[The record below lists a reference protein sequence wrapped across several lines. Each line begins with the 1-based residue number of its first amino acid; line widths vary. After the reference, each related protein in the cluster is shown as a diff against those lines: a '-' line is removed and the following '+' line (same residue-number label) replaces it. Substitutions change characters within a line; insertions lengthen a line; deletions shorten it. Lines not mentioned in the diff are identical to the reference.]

1 MRVGKEE
8 DGEPHAAEATVTGG
22 KALRL
27 YSFAENAGFRP
38 KDGSVSLAPGIRI
51 GPYLVLAPLGVG
63 GMGEVWKARDT
74 RVDREVAVKVLA
86 PDVAGV
92 PDRIVRFAREARVL
106 AQLRHPA
113 IAALLSFEEADG
125 RPLLVME
132 LAEGET
138 LAEKI
143 AAGALPVREALSI
156 ARQIGEALEEAHEKG
171 IVHRDL
177 KPANV
182 KVSIDG
188 KVKLL
193 DFGLAKAWAA
203 EPASGMSAEDEAA
216 LVTKTSDQTTPGS
229 VVGTVSYMAP
239 EQARG
244 RPVDKRADIWA
255 FGVVLFEMLT
265 GQRLFARETTSDA
278 VVAVLTHDPDWSL
291 LPEGTPEGVKR
302 LLRRCLARDAKNR
315 LHDIADARLELEE
328 SNEPEPLA
336 PDSSVAGPAE
346 MRSRPAKRPRAV
358 RAALVA
364 ALVVASAAGSAFVA
378 THRARTA
385 PPTFRNLSWSHGD
398 VFSARLTPDGENVVY
413 SAAFDGRPLA
423 LYSARLDAIESR
435 PLDLP
440 AGDVVGLSK
449 SAEMAL
455 LAQPRNVGSWK
466 RVGTLT
472 RASLS
477 GGSPKPVLEDVF
489 AADIAPDGGAFAV
502 VRSASP
508 GQQLEYPIGRVV
520 HRSRGWISAPRISPD
535 GTRVAFIDHDTDGD
549 DLGSVSILERDGRVE
564 RLSPQLDYSQGLA
577 WSPSGEEV
585 WATSYRVEEGAL
597 LQAFSPGHP
606 PRVLLR
612 VPSTVRILDAAPD
625 GRLLMTYD
633 DTHVE
638 LEGRLAGDIAMR
650 SYSWWRASFVTGI
663 SHDGAL
669 YSGDG
674 AMSLEKGGSAAFYR
688 RAGGSPP
695 VRLGAGFSAGV
706 SPDGSWIYLTPSSG
720 RGSRLQAVP
729 TGPGEPRDFDLGP
742 VEALISG
749 TRVLSF
755 REDGK
760 LLAFTG
766 STAGSDLKGFVLDL
780 RAGGAA
786 RPVTPAGGD
795 EGLLSPDGASIAGVV
810 RGKGVW
816 LFPLAPADGRPV
828 AGTNPGD
835 LPVAWESS
843 SKALFVW
850 DRGIPVRVFRVDLAT
865 GARTLALEVSPRDPN
880 GVLYGHVRFTPDL
893 AHFLFRFR
901 RHTSYLAVVTG
912 VK

>member
-1 MRVGKEE
+1 MS
-8 DGEPHAAEATVTGG
+8 
-22 KALRL
+22 LR
-27 YSFAENAGFRP
+27 
-38 KDGSVSLAPGIRI
+38 PGTRL

-63 GMGEVWKARDT
+63 GMGEVWRARDT
-74 RVDREVAVKVLA
+74 RLDREVAVKVLS
-86 PDVAGV
+86 PGVADV
-92 PDRIVRFAREARVL
+92 PDRISRFAREARVL

-113 IAALLSFEEADG
+113 IAALHSFEEVDG

-138 LAEKI
+138 LAERI
-143 AAGALPVREALSI
+143 AAGPLPLGEALSI

-182 KVSIDG
+182 KVSTDG

-193 DFGLAKAWAA
+193 DFGLAKAWAP
-203 EPASGMSAEDEAA
+203 EPSSSGSSDEAA
-216 LVTKTSDQTTPGS
+216 GLETMTTDQTTPGA

-255 FGVVLFEMLT
+255 FGVVLFEMIT
-265 GQRLFARETTSDA
+265 GQRLFARETPSDV
-278 VVAVLTHDPDWSL
+278 VVAVLTHEPDWAL
-291 LPEGTPEGVKR
+291 LPAGTPDGVRR
-302 LLRRCLARDAKNR
+302 LLRRCLTRDTRNR
-315 LHDIADARLELEE
+315 LHDIADARLELGDSEF
-328 SNEPEPLA
+328 SGQAAAA
-336 PDSSVAGPAE
+336 PAPAASVEVRSPHATGRARAG
-346 MRSRPAKRPRAV
+346 

-364 ALVVASAAGSAFVA
+364 ALVVAAAAASAFLA
-378 THRARTA
+378 ARRARTE
-385 PPTFRNLSWSHGD
+385 PPVFRNLTWSHGD

-440 AGDVVGLSK
+440 AGDVVGISR

-455 LAQPRNVGSWK
+455 LTAPRNVGSWK

-489 AADIAPDGGAFAV
+489 AADISPDGSAFAV
-502 VRSASP
+502 VRAAAP
-508 GQQLEYPIGRVV
+508 GQQLEYPVGRVV
-520 HRSRGWISAPRISPD
+520 HRSRGWISHPRISPD
-535 GTRVAFIDHDTDGD
+535 GQRVAFIDHDVDGD

-577 WSPSGEEV
+577 WSPSSEEV

-597 LQAFSPGHP
+597 LQAFSPRRP
-606 PRVLLR
+606 TRVLLR
-612 VPSTVRILDAAPD
+612 VPSTVRILDAAGD
-625 GRLLMTYD
+625 GRVLMTYD

-638 LEGRLAGDIAMR
+638 LEGRLAGDPAMR
-650 SYSWWRASFVTGI
+650 PYSWWRASFVTGI
-663 SHDGAL
+663 AHDGAL
-669 YSGDG
+669 FSGDG

-706 SPDGSWIYLTPSSG
+706 SPDGRWVFLTPTSG

-729 TGPGEPRDFDLGP
+729 TGPGEPREFELGP
-742 VEALISG
+742 VEALVSG
-749 TRVLSF
+749 TRVLSYSV
-755 REDGK
+755 DGK
-760 LLAFTG
+760 LLGFTG
-766 STAGSDLKGFVLDL
+766 TAGGSDLRGFVLDL
-780 RAGGAA
+780 QVGGVPRA
-786 RPVTPAGGD
+786 VTPEGVD
-795 EGLLSPDGASIAGVV
+795 EVLLSPDGASMAGVA
-810 RGKGVW
+810 RGKGVM
-816 LFPLAPADGRPV
+816 LFPIGPQNATPL
-828 AGTNPGD
+828 AGTTKHD
-835 LPVAWESS
+835 LPVAWEST

-850 DRGIPVRVFRVDLAT
+850 DRGIPLRVFRVDLAT
-865 GARTLALEVSPRDPN
+865 GERTLALEVSPRDPT

-893 AHFLFRFR
+893 AYFLFRFR